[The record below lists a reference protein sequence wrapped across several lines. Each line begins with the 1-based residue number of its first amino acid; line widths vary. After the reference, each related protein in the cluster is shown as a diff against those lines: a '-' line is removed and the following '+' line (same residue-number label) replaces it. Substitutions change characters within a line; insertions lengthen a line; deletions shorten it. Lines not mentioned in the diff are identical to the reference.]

1 MSSDMIPFTGVEL
14 AFIGLY
20 LGSLIGVGWLGLR
33 ARRENTL
40 RDFYLAG
47 NGIGFVVLLLTLY
60 ATQYSGNTLFGFSGK
75 AYRVG
80 YPWIVSV
87 HFMTAIVV
95 FYLLLAPQLYPLAKR
110 HGFITPTDFL
120 RHRFQSPALSL
131 LGAVVMIVAIS
142 NFLLAQLMAMG
153 NALEGLVGAEPTTV
167 YVVGVILLALVIVVY
182 ETLGG
187 FRAVAWTD
195 AIQGFVLF
203 VGFFLLIVMVFRE
216 FGSLEQATRI
226 LVQREQAEV
235 TGQAAVGSSKIAAPT
250 GDGLR
255 EWASYV
261 LLVGI
266 GGAMYPQAIQR
277 IYASRTATS
286 LRRSLAVMAFIPLT
300 TAFIAVLVGI
310 IGLAH
315 LPDLVHESTDE
326 FGVVTRIDRSDTVL
340 TVVCR
345 HVQEASLFGRWLVV
359 VLFAG
364 ILAAI
369 MSTADSVLLSI
380 SSMFTKDIYGQH
392 IRPGATEAQLT
403 RVGKVCS
410 WLLIA
415 VLATLAIVLRG
426 TDLVKLL
433 DRKFDLLIQLAP
445 AFFLGLHWPRLRA
458 RPTLLGAIL
467 GLGIAVTLA
476 ATGSGKVAGIH
487 AGLFGLAA
495 NALVAVAGSLWIAS
509 RHGGP
514 DVGDGVGHSPASET
528 H

>member
-1 MSSDMIPFTGVEL
+1 
-14 AFIGLY
+14 
-20 LGSLIGVGWLGLR
+20 LGLR

-80 YPWIVSV
+80 YAWIVSV
-87 HFMTAIVV
+87 HFMTATVV
-95 FYLLLAPQLYPLAKR
+95 FYLLLAPRLYPLAKR

-153 NALEGLVGAEPTTV
+153 NALEGLVGAEPKTV
-167 YVVGVILLALVIVVY
+167 YIIGVVLLALIIVVY

-195 AIQGFVLF
+195 TIQGFVLF
-203 VGFFLLIVMVFRE
+203 VGFFMLLAMVFRE

-226 LVQREQAEV
+226 LIQREQVE
-235 TGQAAVGSSKIAAPT
+235 AAAGRLAGSSKTLAPT
-250 GDGLR
+250 GNGLR
-255 EWASYV
+255 EWVSYIV
-261 LLVGI
+261 LVGI

-286 LRRSLAVMAFIPLT
+286 LRRSLIVMAFIPLT
-300 TAFIAVLVGI
+300 TALIAVLVGI

-315 LPDLVHESTDE
+315 IPDLVHELTDDT
-326 FGVVTRIDRSDTVL
+326 GVVQRIDRSDTVL

-345 HVQEASLFGRWLVV
+345 HVQESSLFGRWLVV

-380 SSMFTKDIYGQH
+380 SSMVTKDIYGRHVNPQ
-392 IRPGATEAQLT
+392 ATEAQMT
-403 RVGKVCS
+403 RVGKACS
-410 WLLIA
+410 WFLIV
-415 VLATLAIVLRG
+415 VLAFLAIAFRG

-433 DRKFDLLIQLAP
+433 DRKFDLLIQLSP
-445 AFFLGLHWPRLRA
+445 AFFLGLHWARLRA
-458 RPTLLGAIL
+458 TPTLIGAIA
-467 GLGIAVTLA
+467 GLTIALTLA
-476 ATGSGKVAGIH
+476 GIGWGKVAGVH
-487 AGLFGLAA
+487 AGLFGLVA
-495 NALVAVAGSLWIAS
+495 NVMIAVSGSFIPRAMLRHFQLLSTSASKTRTLAQLALFFSMNWVCRSW
-509 RHGGP
+509 
-514 DVGDGVGHSPASET
+514 T
-528 H
+528 

>member
-1 MSSDMIPFTGVEL
+1 MNSDLIPFTNIEL
-14 AFIGLY
+14 AFIGVY
-20 LGSLIGVGWLGLR
+20 LCSLIVIGWLGLR
-33 ARRENTL
+33 ARRENSL

-75 AYRVG
+75 TYRVG
-80 YPWIVSV
+80 YAWIVSV

-95 FYLLLAPQLYPLAKR
+95 FYLLLAPQLYPLAKK

-120 RHRFQSPALSL
+120 RHRFESPALSS
-131 LGAVVMIVAIS
+131 LGTVVMVVAIS

-153 NALEGLVGAEPTTV
+153 NALEGLVGAEPTMT
-167 YVVGVILLALVIVVY
+167 YNVGVIMLALIIVIY

-203 VGFFLLIVMVFRE
+203 VGFFILIAMVFRE
-216 FGSLEQATRI
+216 FGSLEQATQI
-226 LVQREQAEV
+226 LMQREQLEGTASKL
-235 TGQAAVGSSKIAAPT
+235 TAAGPSKTLAPT
-250 GDGLR
+250 GNGLR
-255 EWASYV
+255 EWISYIV
-261 LLVGI
+261 LVGI

-286 LRRSLAVMAFIPLT
+286 LRRSLIVMAFVPLT
-300 TAFIAVLVGI
+300 TALIAVLVGI

-315 LPDLVHESTDE
+315 VPDLVHEFIDDT
-326 FGVVTRIDRSDTVL
+326 GVVQKIDRSDTIL

-345 HVQEASLFGRWLVV
+345 HIQESSLFGRWLVV

-380 SSMFTKDIYGQH
+380 SSMVTKDIYGQH
-392 IRPGATEAQLT
+392 LRPQATETEMT
-403 RVGKVCS
+403 RVGKACS
-410 WLLIA
+410 WVLIA
-415 VLATLAIVLRG
+415 VLASLAIALRG

-433 DRKFDLLIQLAP
+433 DRKFDLLIQLSP

-458 RPTLLGAIL
+458 TPALVGTIVGLAIAL
-467 GLGIAVTLA
+467 TLA
-476 ATGSGKVAGIH
+476 AVDWGKVAGVH
-487 AGLFGLAA
+487 AGLYGLAVNVA
-495 NALVAVAGSLWIAS
+495 IAVAGSTVFSDCARRTS
-509 RHGGP
+509 RRAFVRS
-514 DVGDGVGHSPASET
+514 VGT
-528 H
+528 